1 MKASVYVGRVGGLAL
16 ALGIGV
22 GVSIACGPPV
32 GAAPGQGSPDPSA
45 TAEPSPARGGA
56 TTQRTRQSRGTPVA
70 SEAPGPD
77 NAQRAAVSTP
87 RELPSAAP
95 GNDAP
100 PRPSAAVSLKVPAV
114 PVAAG
119 GVSRRPGDAVAAVA
133 LAPAPPA
140 NPTSATATP
149 AALTPA
155 APAPDASAALPA
167 PASDLLTTASAL
179 LLGGGPASPVE
190 SPTAWA
196 AVAAARSREDQGPLG
211 AAATP
216 ALNPRI
222 TATYTVGV
230 EPRLVVAD
238 PRGRWVYT
246 INERGEKGTDREIY
260 ASISVLDTV
269 TKTVTTYSMIP
280 SGCGCDGRFTDDVA
294 ITPDGTLY
302 LFGLEEERAL
312 VDVGNYV
319 VGATARESGFQ
330 WREIPSEDASALGSE
345 YGGFAIK
352 SVAGAVSFD
361 AKTVITGLIATK
373 AVPRT
378 LSYKEVDED
387 RGLQPFYDPRTET
400 LKEYD
405 TQAFLGY
412 IDTALV
418 AGLPLGEGSG
428 GTVSDG
434 DEDEGA
440 VPTRPQGSIPKTMIP
455 GAEGQRVGPILNW
468 ANTKGWE
475 DIGLTVND
483 VELVGP
489 ASSGIAWLVGTKD
502 PRKARGRAA
511 AVPWVASVITSTG
524 ATAYVK
530 LPSDFTGSG
539 VRLKELSLAKTPSGS
554 RIFVG
559 GSKIAVI
566 DGASRALITTIDLLP
581 DTPFNN
587 SNGASIIDMAVS
599 PDGKY
604 LFALNSDSDPAR
616 KLFFVIDI
624 ATNAVLKTLTLD
636 TLNGTGYASDM
647 AVSTD
652 GKRVYITTDSSS
664 GAPYSA
670 SILSEIDL
678 YAPAPT
684 GTATIGTPEVSTGVV
699 AGRVTTS
706 GLGGSM
712 TYTPTTPAKGT
723 VSITNAG
730 AFTFTPSAA
739 AMHAAAR
746 NGAATAEKTDTFT
759 VTVRDSQGSR
769 VDVPVTVTIVPRNTP
784 PADVRA
790 SVGSPDTSTGVVT
803 GTVSATDAD
812 RDSLTFSVPATTAG
826 GGITINAATGAF
838 TYTPTLAARQNAG
851 KPGATAADKSDS
863 FTVTVSDGYGGSR
876 STAVA
881 VAISPVA
888 PPANSPPVPGTPTTT
903 TNTST
908 GVVSGKVNATD
919 PNGDSVTYTA
929 TTISTAKGRVT
940 VTGAG
945 TFTYT
950 PTAAARHAAAR
961 SGATSADKADTFT
974 VTASDGRGASAGIPV
989 TVTVSPKNTAPS
1001 GVRATVGTPN
1011 TTTGVVTG
1019 RVSATDADRDP
1030 LTFSAPATTSKG
1042 AISITA
1048 SSGAFT
1054 YTPTLA
1060 ARQNAGRPGA
1070 GTADRSDS
1078 FIVTIADGYGGS
1090 ARVTVSVTIRPA

>member
-1 MKASVYVGRVGGLAL
+1 MDALRQNLSRLPPWLVYLLISLAL
-16 ALGIGV
+16 TWPLARDP
-22 GVSIACGPPV
+22 A
-32 GAAPGQGSPDPSA
+32 GQVA
-45 TAEPSPARGGA
+45 GGA
-56 TTQRTRQSRGTPVA
+56 RT
-70 SEAPGPD
+70 
-77 NAQRAAVSTP
+77 
-87 RELPSAAP
+87 
-95 GNDAP
+95 
-100 PRPSAAVSLKVPAV
+100 
-114 PVAAG
+114 
-119 GVSRRPGDAVAAVA
+119 DAVNAIWSIWFAEQA
-133 LAPAPPA
+133 L
-140 NPTSATATP
+140 SEGR
-149 AALTPA
+149 
-155 APAPDASAALPA
+155 LPLQTH
-167 PASDLLTTASAL
+167 LLNHPF
-179 LLGGGPASPVE
+179 GG
-190 SPTAWA
+190 
-196 AVAAARSREDQGPLG
+196 
-211 AAATP
+211 
-216 ALNPRI
+216 
-222 TATYTVGV
+222 
-230 EPRLVVAD
+230 RLVVAD
-238 PRGRWVYT
+238 PLNALIGYPLAHAWGPATAYALLVIAHLCFAGAAAHALGKRLGGGGWVAG
-246 INERGEKGTDREIY
+246 IGFMVSPLLLSHVQNGSSEAVAAGWLPL
-260 ASISVLDTV
+260 SVLWLV
-269 TKTVTTYSMIP
+269 RAVEEGGAARIALAGIGLLLAAIGGGWYAGI
-280 SGCGCDGRFTDDVA
+280 GAFLVA
-294 ITPDGTLY
+294 GGMLLWGWRDLPWRLSHRR
-302 LFGLEEERAL
+302 LLPALLLGLSLAAPAA
-312 VDVGNYV
+312 V
-319 VGATARESGFQ
+319 
-330 WREIPSEDASALGSE
+330 
-345 YGGFAIK
+345 AIK

-812 RDSLTFSVPATTAG
+812 RDSLTFSVPATTAR

-838 TYTPTLAARQNAG
+838 SYTPTLAARQNAG

-961 SGATSADKADTFT
+961 SGSTSADKADTFT